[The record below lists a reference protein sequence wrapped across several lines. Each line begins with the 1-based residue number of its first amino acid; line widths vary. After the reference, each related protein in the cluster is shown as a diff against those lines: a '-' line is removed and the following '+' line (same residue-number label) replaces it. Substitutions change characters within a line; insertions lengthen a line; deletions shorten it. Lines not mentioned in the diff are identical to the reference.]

1 MFRFIIKL
9 GLLAGLAYGSHVY
22 LMHELEASTVEYQEK
37 GIKKEFIRLKE
48 ENNKLLYLNGSPSL
62 RTRIVTTEFLGQD
75 FYYNGDLIK
84 IFDEN
89 NNKKVDEEDFAFVKV
104 SDLSTIQKDNHS
116 FLKCSKSLIK
126 ILTKETDEESPLT
139 MMNKESN
146 DVFSCR
152 INETEGYAFFKL

>member
-1 MFRFIIKL
+1 MFRSIIKL
-9 GLLAGLAYGSHVY
+9 GVLAGLAYGSHAY
-22 LMHELEASTVEYQEK
+22 LMQELEASTVEHQEK
-37 GIKKEFIRLKE
+37 GITKEFIKLKE

-62 RTRIVTTEFLGQD
+62 RTRITTTEFLGQD

-104 SDLSTIQKDNHS
+104 SDLSTIQKDHHS

-126 ILTKETDEESPLT
+126 ILTEETDKESPLT
-139 MMNKESN
+139 IMNKDGS

-152 INETEGYAFFKL
+152 INDTEGYAFFKL